1 MSSSLIDDAR
11 FRPFHRKMFALT
23 AGGQFLDG
31 YLLSIVGVV
40 VLGMSQDLGMSASQ
54 EGLIGASALVG
65 LFVGG
70 LIFGRVTDRIGRQ
83 LLFTLHF
90 AVIAAASIASMF
102 VNDPTLMVAL
112 RFIIGVALGAD
123 YAIGSALLSEWL
135 PTAQRG
141 RVMGMLIM
149 AWFVGAT
156 AAYVVGYTL
165 INVVDSGAW
174 RWALG
179 SAAIPAVAFII
190 ARIGTPESPRWL
202 ASCGRVEEARAVLTR
217 VYGKEATPE
226 AIESLVDDETAHGL
240 GFTEVFRGEYLKR
253 TAFVGL
259 FWLLQIVPL
268 FAIYS
273 FGPTILSA
281 FGMSG
286 SSESIIGSALISMLF
301 LIGCVPAL
309 RLIDT
314 LGRRPLIVWSFAL
327 MVLPLAVLGLAPAAP
342 VAVVLACFCAY
353 ALFSGG
359 PSILEFIYPTELFP
373 TEVRATAVGVGTAVS
388 RIGAAIG
395 TYLLP
400 VGLDRIGVGPTMLI
414 MAVIT
419 LLGFA
424 VCLTM
429 APETRGR
436 RLAEASSVAA
446 SPGST
451 PVDQPAGAVV
461 R

>member
-1 MSSSLIDDAR
+1 MSTSLIDDAR
-11 FRPFHRKMFALT
+11 FRPFHKKMFALT

-54 EGLIGASALVG
+54 AGLIGAAALVG

-90 AVIAAASIASMF
+90 VVIAAASIASMF
-102 VNDPTLMVAL
+102 VNDPTLMVVL
-112 RFIIGVALGAD
+112 RLVIGVALGAD

-135 PTAQRG
+135 PRAQRG
-141 RVMGMLIM
+141 RVMGMLIT

-156 AAYVVGYTL
+156 AAYVVGYAL
-165 INVVDSGAW
+165 INLVDSGAW

-202 ASCGRVEEARAVLTR
+202 LSRGRVDQARAVLTR
-217 VYGKEATPE
+217 VYGEEATPE
-226 AIESLVDDETAHGL
+226 AIDALVADETAHGL
-240 GFTEVFRGEYLKR
+240 GFAAVFRGDYLKR

-268 FAIYS
+268 FAIYT

-281 FGMSG
+281 FGMSSG
-286 SSESIIGSALISMLF
+286 SDSILGSALISMLF
-301 LIGCVPAL
+301 LLGCLPAL

-327 MVLPLAVLGLAPAAP
+327 MVVPLAILGLVPTAP

-353 ALFSGG
+353 ALCSGG

-373 TEVRATAVGVGTAVS
+373 TEVRATAVGIGTAVS

-400 VGLDRIGVGPTMLI
+400 IGLDRIGVGPTMLI
-414 MAVIT
+414 MAGVT
-419 LLGFA
+419 LVGFV
-424 VCLTM
+424 VCLAL

-436 RLAEASSVAA
+436 RLAEASSVAPA
-446 SPGST
+446 GAKPAF
-451 PVDQPAGAVV
+451 QPAGSTLH
-461 R
+461 

>member
-1 MSSSLIDDAR
+1 MSTSLIDDAR

-40 VLGMSQDLGMSASQ
+40 VLGMSKDLGMSASQ

-90 AVIAAASIASMF
+90 VVIAAASIGSMF

-112 RFIIGVALGAD
+112 RFVIGVALGAD

-156 AAYVVGYTL
+156 VAYVVGYSLITL
-165 INVVDSGAW
+165 MDSGAW

-179 SAAIPAVAFII
+179 SAAIPAIAFII

-202 ASCGRVEEARAVLTR
+202 VSRGRVAEARAVLTR
-217 VYGKEATPE
+217 VYGDEATPE
-226 AIESLVDDETAHGL
+226 AVESLVDDETAHGL
-240 GFTEVFRGEYLKR
+240 GFAEVFRGYYLKR

-268 FAIYS
+268 FAIYT

-281 FGMSG
+281 FGMS
-286 SSESIIGSALISMLF
+286 SSSDSIIGSALISMLF
-301 LIGCVPAL
+301 LVGCIPAL

-314 LGRRPLIVWSFAL
+314 MGRRSLIVWSFAL
-327 MVLPLAVLGLAPAAP
+327 MVIPLAILGLVPTAP
-342 VAVVLACFCAY
+342 VTIVLVCFCAY

-373 TEVRATAVGVGTAVS
+373 TEIRATAVGIGTAIS

-400 VGLDRIGVGPTMLI
+400 IGLDRIGVGPTMLI

-424 VCLTM
+424 VCVTL

-436 RLAEASSVAA
+436 RLAEASSVTPA
-446 SPGST
+446 GSG
-451 PVDQPAGAVV
+451 PIAQPAGLTG

>member
-1 MSSSLIDDAR
+1 
-11 FRPFHRKMFALT
+11 
-23 AGGQFLDG
+23 
-31 YLLSIVGVV
+31 
-40 VLGMSQDLGMSASQ
+40 
-54 EGLIGASALVG
+54 
-65 LFVGG
+65 
-70 LIFGRVTDRIGRQ
+70 
-83 LLFTLHF
+83 
-90 AVIAAASIASMF
+90 VIAAASIASMY
-102 VNDPTLMVAL
+102 VDDPMLMIVL
-112 RFIIGVALGAD
+112 RFVIGIALGAD
-123 YAIGSALLSEWL
+123 YAIGAALLSEWL
-135 PTAQRG
+135 PRAQRG

-156 AAYVVGYTL
+156 AAYVVGYVL
-165 INVVDSGAW
+165 VNLVDSGAW

-202 ASCGRVEEARAVLTR
+202 VSRGRVEEAGAVLKR
-217 VYGKEATPE
+217 VYGDDATPE
-226 AIESLVDDETAHGL
+226 AVESLKADETAHGL
-240 GFTEVFRGEYLKR
+240 GFTAVFQGGYFKR

-268 FAIYS
+268 FAIYT

-281 FGMSG
+281 FGMS
-286 SSESIIGSALISMLF
+286 SDNDSIIGSAVISLLF
-301 LIGCVPAL
+301 LIGCIPAL

-314 LGRRPLIVWSFAL
+314 LGRRRLIIWSFGL
-327 MVLPLAVLGLAPAAP
+327 MVVPLAILGLGPAAP
-342 VAVVLACFCAY
+342 VVVVIACFCAY
-353 ALFSGG
+353 AFFSGG

-400 VGLDRIGVGPTMLI
+400 IGLDRIGVGPTMLI
-414 MAVIT
+414 MAAIT

-424 VCLTM
+424 VCVAL

-436 RLAEASSVAA
+436 RLAEASAITPA
-446 SPGST
+446 GST
-451 PVDQPAGAVV
+451 ATSNTQVIEH

>member
-1 MSSSLIDDAR
+1 MSTSLIDDAH
-11 FRPFHRKMFALT
+11 FRPFHRKMFVLT

-54 EGLIGASALVG
+54 EGMIGASALVG
-65 LFVGG
+65 LFAGG

-90 AVIAAASIASMF
+90 VVIAAASVWSMF
-102 VNDPTLMVAL
+102 VDDPLLMVAL
-112 RFIIGVALGAD
+112 RFVIGIALGAD

-149 AWFVGAT
+149 AWFVGAAT
-156 AAYVVGYTL
+156 AYIVGYAL
-165 INVVDSGAW
+165 ISLLDSGAW

-179 SAAIPAVAFII
+179 SAAIPAVAFIV

-202 ASCGRVEEARAVLTR
+202 VSRGRVAEARTVLEC
-217 VYGKEATPE
+217 VYGEEATPE
-226 AIESLVDDETAHGL
+226 AVASLVDQETAHGL
-240 GFTEVFRGEYLKR
+240 GFAAVFRGDYLKR

-268 FAIYS
+268 FAIYT
-273 FGPTILSA
+273 FGPTILTA
-281 FGMSG
+281 FGISG
-286 SSESIIGSALISMLF
+286 SRDSVIGSALISVLF
-301 LIGCVPAL
+301 LAGCVPAL

-314 LGRRPLIVWSFAL
+314 LGRRALIVWSFAL
-327 MVLPLAVLGLAPAAP
+327 MVVPLAVLGLLPTAP
-342 VAVVLACFCAY
+342 VAVVLTCFCAY

-388 RIGAAIG
+388 RIGAAVG

-400 VGLDRIGVGPTMLI
+400 VGLDRIGVGSTMLI
-414 MAVIT
+414 MAGIT
-419 LLGFA
+419 LLGF
-424 VCLTM
+424 VLCLVL

-436 RLAEASSVAA
+436 RLAEASGVADA
-446 SPGST
+446 E
-451 PVDQPAGAVV
+451 QPDTQRVGALGG
-461 R
+461 

>member
-1 MSSSLIDDAR
+1 VSTSLIDDAR
-11 FRPFHRKMFALT
+11 FRPFHKKMFALT

-90 AVIAAASIASMF
+90 VVIAAASVASMF
-102 VNDPTLMVAL
+102 VNDPTLLVAL
-112 RFIIGVALGAD
+112 RFLIGIALGAD

-156 AAYVVGYTL
+156 TAYVVGYSL
-165 INVVDSGAW
+165 IHLVDSGAW

-179 SAAIPAVAFII
+179 SAAVPAVAFII

-202 ASCGRVEEARAVLTR
+202 VSRGRVAEAAAVLRR
-217 VYGKEATPE
+217 VYGADATPE
-226 AIESLVDDETAHGL
+226 AVESLVHEEKAHGL
-240 GFTEVFRGEYLKR
+240 GFAGVFRGEYFKR

-268 FAIYS
+268 FAIYT

-281 FGMSG
+281 FGMS
-286 SSESIIGSALISMLF
+286 SSSDSIIGSALISMLF

-314 LGRRPLIVWSFAL
+314 LGRRRLIVWSFAL
-327 MVLPLAVLGLAPAAP
+327 MVIPLAVLGLVPTAP
-342 VAVVLACFCAY
+342 VAVILACFCAY

-414 MAVIT
+414 MAGIT
-419 LLGFA
+419 LLGFM
-424 VCLTM
+424 VCVTL

-436 RLAEASSVAA
+436 SLAEASNVTPDSSNPVA
-446 SPGST
+446 
-451 PVDQPAGAVV
+451 QPAGSAA

>member
-1 MSSSLIDDAR
+1 
-11 FRPFHRKMFALT
+11 
-23 AGGQFLDG
+23 
-31 YLLSIVGVV
+31 
-40 VLGMSQDLGMSASQ
+40 
-54 EGLIGASALVG
+54 
-65 LFVGG
+65 
-70 LIFGRVTDRIGRQ
+70 
-83 LLFTLHF
+83 
-90 AVIAAASIASMF
+90 
-102 VNDPTLMVAL
+102 
-112 RFIIGVALGAD
+112 
-123 YAIGSALLSEWL
+123 YA
-135 PTAQRG
+135 
-141 RVMGMLIM
+141 
-149 AWFVGAT
+149 
-156 AAYVVGYTL
+156 L
-165 INVVDSGAW
+165 INTMGSDAW

-179 SAAIPAVAFII
+179 SAALPAVIFII

-202 ASCGRVEEARAVLTR
+202 VSQGRMEEARAVLTR
-217 VYGKEATPE
+217 VYGADATPE
-226 AIESLVDDETAHGL
+226 AVESLVDDERAHGL
-240 GFTEVFRGEYLKR
+240 GFAEVFRGAYLRR

-268 FAIYS
+268 FAIYT

-281 FGMSG
+281 FGMNGSG
-286 SSESIIGSALISMLF
+286 DSIIGSALISLLF

-314 LGRRPLIVWSFAL
+314 VGRRPLIVWSFAL
-327 MVLPLAVLGLAPAAP
+327 MVVPLAVLGLAPTAS
-342 VAVVLACFCAY
+342 VAVVLVCFCAY

-414 MAVIT
+414 MAVVT
-419 LLGFA
+419 LLGYV

-436 RLAEASSVAA
+436 RLADASKAA
-446 SPGST
+446 GPGST
-451 PVDQPAGAVV
+451 PAAEPVGSVG